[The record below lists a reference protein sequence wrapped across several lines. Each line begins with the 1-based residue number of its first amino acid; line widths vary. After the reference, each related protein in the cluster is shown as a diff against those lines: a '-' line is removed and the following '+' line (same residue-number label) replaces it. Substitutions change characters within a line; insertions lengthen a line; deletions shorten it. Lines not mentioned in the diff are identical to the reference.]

1 MDNLEIMKNEY
12 IQKYND
18 RKLVFGE
25 GKTDGGI
32 MLIGE
37 APGGEEE
44 KMGRPFVG
52 KAGKNL
58 DEFIE
63 LAGLKREDLY
73 ITNVVKFRPTSISE
87 KTGRKVNRT
96 PNREEIEE
104 FVPLLKKEISS
115 YKPYLIVTLGNV
127 PLKAVTGNNRLSIG
141 DCHGKIMELEGLN
154 IYPLYHPASVIY
166 NRNLQ
171 NVYASDVKNIKAYIT

>member
-1 MDNLEIMKNEY
+1 
-12 IQKYND
+12 
-18 RKLVFGE
+18 
-25 GKTDGGI
+25 
-32 MLIGE
+32 
-37 APGGEEE
+37 
-44 KMGRPFVG
+44 MGRPFVG

-115 YKPYLIVTLGNV
+115 YNPYLIVTLGNV

-166 NRNLQ
+166 NRNLK
-171 NVYASDVKNIKAYIT
+171 NVYASDVKNIKEYIK

>member
-25 GKTDGGI
+25 GKTDGGV

-58 DEFIE
+58 DEF
-63 LAGLKREDLY
+63 
-73 ITNVVKFRPTSISE
+73 
-87 KTGRKVNRT
+87 
-96 PNREEIEE
+96 
-104 FVPLLKKEISS
+104 
-115 YKPYLIVTLGNV
+115 
-127 PLKAVTGNNRLSIG
+127 
-141 DCHGKIMELEGLN
+141 
-154 IYPLYHPASVIY
+154 
-166 NRNLQ
+166 
-171 NVYASDVKNIKAYIT
+171 

>member
-1 MDNLEIMKNEY
+1 MDLLKELKDEY
-12 IQKYND
+12 IAKYSD

-25 GKTDGGI
+25 GRTDGGI

-44 KMGRPFVG
+44 KLGRPFVG

-58 DEFIE
+58 DEFIN

-73 ITNVVKFRPTSISE
+73 ISNVVKFRPTGISQ
-87 KTGRKVNRT
+87 KTGKPINRT
-96 PNREEIEE
+96 PSREEIEA
-104 FVPLLKKEISS
+104 FVPLLRAEINT
-115 YKPYLIVTLGNV
+115 YKPNLIVTLGNV
-127 PLKAVTGNNRLSIG
+127 PLKAVTGNNRLFIG
-141 DCHGKIMELEGLN
+141 DCHGKLIEQDGMS

-166 NRNLQ
+166 NRSLK
-171 NVYASDVKNIKAYIT
+171 NVYAADVKEIKKYI